1 MILHAIAEELANQ
14 TAVAL
19 GLVPVPLR
27 YLYRLARPRLTA
39 WLRDFA
45 LTEIDQ

>member
-1 MILHAIAEELANQ
+1 MILHAIAEELASQ
-14 TAVAL
+14 AAVAL
-19 GLVPVPLR
+19 GLVPLR
-27 YLYRLARPRLTA
+27 YMYRLARTRLTA

>member
-19 GLVPVPLR
+19 GLVPLR